1 MEAPHHGIGRDG
13 RDGQPAPPEYEA
25 RFAPAG
31 VELRGNVPPHLQRKA
46 RAKLAGYY
54 AMIANLDHNVGR
66 VLDWLEENDLAKS
79 TLVAFFSDHGE
90 LAGSH
95 GHFGKYRPY
104 DESIRIPLL
113 LRLPGTLPADTVY
126 QEVVSGIDLFATCA
140 GLCGVPLFVGQ
151 QGFDH
156 SPALLGD
163 AGAVRDAALVQWLGP
178 SRSAWDDGYPYRAI
192 RTRRYTYC
200 VGPDEP
206 FRLLFDN
213 DDDGLQLSNLFGR
226 RSVAAVQ
233 AQLHRRLCNAV
244 TQSGEPLP
252 EFLVRREAWA

>member
-1 MEAPHHGIGRDG
+1 
-13 RDGQPAPPEYEA
+13 
-25 RFAPAG
+25 
-31 VELRGNVPPHLQRKA
+31 
-46 RAKLAGYY
+46 
-54 AMIANLDHNVGR
+54 MIANLDHNVGR

-113 LRLPGTLPADTVY
+113 LRLPGTLPAGTVY
-126 QEVVSGIDLFATCA
+126 QDVVSGIDLFATCA
-140 GLCGVPLFVGQ
+140 GLCGVPLFAGQ
-151 QGFDH
+151 QGIDH
-156 SPALLGD
+156 SR
-163 AGAVRDAALVQWLGP
+163 GAA
-178 SRSAWDDGYPYRAI
+178 
-192 RTRRYTYC
+192 RRYRGCTSTRLWC
-200 VGPDEP
+200 SGWGRRARPGTTAIPIAPSVPAATRTAWGPTNR

-252 EFLVRREAWA
+252 EFLVQREAWA

>member
-1 MEAPHHGIGRDG
+1 M
-13 RDGQPAPPEYEA
+13 
-25 RFAPAG
+25 
-31 VELRGNVPPHLQRKA
+31 
-46 RAKLAGYY
+46 
-54 AMIANLDHNVGR
+54 
-66 VLDWLEENDLAKS
+66 
-79 TLVAFFSDHGE
+79 
-90 LAGSH
+90 
-95 GHFGKYRPY
+95 
-104 DESIRIPLL
+104 
-113 LRLPGTLPADTVY
+113 LRLPGTLPAGTVY

-140 GLCGVPLFVGQ
+140 GLCGVPLFAGQ

-213 DDDGLQLSNLFGR
+213 DEDGLQLSNLFGR

-233 AQLHRRLCNAV
+233 AQVAPAPVQRRDPERRAVAGVSGPARGMGMIRVIKPEGFGAAGMGRVDHDYHGQPPTRGTDRAGKSHRRPRVHA
-244 TQSGEPLP
+244 QIGFESFQGPHQRSSPGSGG
-252 EFLVRREAWA
+252 VGRRQLHERRRPGRAGGPVAGG